1 LKIGVVGYYGHGNF
15 GDEWMLVSMR
25 ALAPQFEF
33 VPIIWRESKWEF
45 PPTDL
50 DALIIGGGNILIPI
64 PAVASSYFNPIFL
77 EMNKP
82 IIVWGVDFCLTQGYL
97 YEGLEAINSFLA
109 HPNVLGVWLRSPID
123 YTIMPFLFWPE
134 VVEKTHQCWDIC
146 YAYPVTPP
154 TDWDKEAV
162 LIVLGSRL
170 RGAWSKE
177 ATQKLEGNLHNLG
190 YSEISYIILGWDRIG
205 ERDWAFTKSV
215 TEKVHIWRPSS
226 VEEALAIIAQY
237 DMVISCK
244 LHGVIAAALLRKRAK
259 VLSGDNKFL
268 SLCLA
273 IPNLS
278 TEDFILRYES
288 GQWVIREFERGDYC
302 SVAPSVIEHT
312 KSTFNQALW
321 LISQRLTAAG
331 GSS

>member
-15 GDEWMLVSMR
+15 GDEWMLASMR

-33 VPIIWRESKWEF
+33 VPIIWRRNQWEF
-45 PPTDL
+45 PPTEL
-50 DALIIGGGNILIPI
+50 DALIIGGGNILVPI

-82 IIVWGVDFCLTQGYL
+82 IVVWGVDFCLTHGYL

-109 HPNVLGVWLRSPID
+109 HPNVLGIWLRSPID
-123 YTIMPFLFWPE
+123 YTIMPFLFWSE

-154 TDWDKEAV
+154 TEWNREAV
-162 LIVLGSRL
+162 LVALGSRL
-170 RGAWSKE
+170 WGAWNKE
-177 ATQKLEGNLHNLG
+177 TTQKLENNLRNLG
-190 YSEISYIILGWDRIG
+190 YSEVSYIILGWDRIG

-215 TEKVHIWRPSS
+215 TDGAHIWRPSS
-226 VEEALAIIAQY
+226 VEETLAIMAQY

-273 IPNLS
+273 ISSLS
-278 TEDFILRYES
+278 MEDFILLCEGDR
-288 GQWVIREFERGDYC
+288 WVIKEFERGDYC
-302 SVAPSVIEHT
+302 SVGLSVIEQT
-312 KSTFNQALW
+312 QAAFNQSLW
-321 LISQRLTAAG
+321 LINQRLTAAG